1 MLTQFLESWREEMA
15 YGYLGKIL
23 LVDLI
28 TGKIEEKAVPDVV
41 YEEYLSGLGL
51 AAYYLYRMIPA
62 GTDPLGRE
70 NVLCLAS
77 GLLTATGSLFTG
89 RWIAAAKSPLTGTWG
104 DANCGG
110 FFSPAIK
117 RCGYDGIFFTGIS
130 EKPVYLYANGETV
143 ELRDAGNLWGKDA
156 VEAEEM
162 LIAENSPTLRAA
174 VIGQAGEKLSLIS
187 GICTDRGRMAARSGL
202 GAVMGSKRLKAVALD
217 GKKSIIVHDAA
228 GIKNLSKECGRN
240 VPPKFSL
247 SGKVVAL
254 LGVVM
259 RILPVAMRTDG
270 KLVLSLSRKWGTVSL
285 NQASIEWGDS
295 PLKNWLGSNEDF
307 GLESSAPFNPDKIQ
321 GREKSKYRCYS
332 CPLGC
337 GGICTLEGKYKETHR
352 PEYETMLSLGGLCL
366 NSDVDSIFYMNELI
380 NRAGMDSI
388 SAGATVA
395 FAMECYEK
403 GILTKEDTGGIE
415 LSWGNADAIKTL
427 IEKMIAREGI
437 GDILADGSRI
447 AAERIGRDSYK
458 CVVHAGGQE
467 LPMHDGRNDPG
478 FALHYSVEPTPG
490 RHTLGSGTYY
500 EMWQLWKSVGGL
512 PKPPM
517 FYHKNSRFKFT
528 NEKAVIAAAN
538 SKFVNVLNGSG
549 LCLFGSFLGV
559 ERIPIFA
566 WLNAAT
572 GWYKSPEEY
581 LQIGERIQTLKQAF
595 NLKQNIEPA
604 TLRISDRALGRP
616 PLLSGAN
623 KGRSVDIENLT
634 LEYWAQFGWDENGKP
649 TEETMKRLGIF
660 AEL

>member
-1 MLTQFLESWREEMA
+1 MAHGFLGR
-15 YGYLGKIL
+15 IL
-23 LVDLI
+23 FVDLG
-28 TGKIEEKAVPDVV
+28 TGKIDEKAVPDAV
-41 YEEYLSGLGL
+41 YEEYLSGVGL
-51 AAYYLYRMIPA
+51 AAYYLHRMIPA
-62 GTDPLGRE
+62 GADQLGPE
-70 NVLCLAS
+70 NVLCFVS
-77 GLLTATGSLFTG
+77 GLLTGTGSLFTG

-143 ELRDAGNLWGKDA
+143 ELRDAGHLWGKDA

-187 GICTDRGRMAARSGL
+187 GICTDRGRIAARSGL

-217 GKKSIIVHDAA
+217 GKKLVNVHDAVS
-228 GIKNLSKECGRN
+228 IKNLSKECARN
-240 VPPKFSL
+240 VPSEFPL

-254 LGVVM
+254 LGVLM

-295 PLKNWLGSNEDF
+295 PIKNWLGSNEDF
-307 GLESSAPFNPDKIQ
+307 DLERSAPFNPDRINE
-321 GREKSKYRCYS
+321 REKSKYRCYS

-337 GGICTLEGKYKETHR
+337 GGICAIEGKYKETHK

-366 NSDVDSIFYMNELI
+366 NTDADGIFYLNELL

-395 FAMECYEK
+395 FAMECYEN
-403 GILTKEDTGGIE
+403 GILTKEDTGGID
-415 LSWGNADAIKTL
+415 LSWGKADAIKTV

-437 GDILADGSRI
+437 GDILADGSRA
-447 AAERIGRDSYK
+447 AAEKIGKAKPDIDEQVSRHLVD
-458 CVVHAGGQE
+458 AGGQE

-490 RHTLGSGTYY
+490 RHTLGSLTYY
-500 EMWQLWKSVGGL
+500 EMWQLWKSIARL

-517 FYHKNSRFKFT
+517 FYHKNSRFRFAG
-528 NEKAVIAAAN
+528 ERAVIAAAN
-538 SKFVNVLNGSG
+538 SKFINVVNGSG

-559 ERIPIFA
+559 RRIPIFA

-572 GWYKSPEEY
+572 GWQKSPEEY
-581 LQIGERIQTLKQAF
+581 LRIGERIQTLKQAF
-595 NLKQNIEPA
+595 NVKQNIEPKA
-604 TLRISDRALGRP
+604 LRISDRALGLP

-634 LEYWAQFGWDENGKP
+634 REYWAQFGWDENGKP
-649 TEETMKRLGIF
+649 TEETMKRLGIT
-660 AEL
+660 A